1 VDFEEGVPI
10 YDNINV
16 RVDPHA
22 SSPSRPQTLSP
33 EPSTAQSKAKSKEQ
47 EERQQD
53 TGEEHGNHEQST
65 HSTDAKTSDAQHAPR
80 KKVTRHQA
88 DIQTYKAPKAI
99 LQKWHSWLSHL
110 SNTQIRKLHKAG
122 LIHVTSFKNEHIA
135 CEICCQSKATKHPS
149 RQRMPETSRPFERL
163 HFDIVGSKDSL
174 PFNIE
179 LYKYILIVTDDYTR
193 HRWAFPLNRK
203 SQAVLK
209 LQWLIKAWKSQFPD
223 AQTEVAYLHS
233 DDAREWKKGP
243 FVEFMKDIGITLEMT
258 AHTHRI
264 KMA

>member
-22 SSPSRPQTLSP
+22 SSPSPSRPQTLSP

-65 HSTDAKTSDAQHAPR
+65 HSTDAKTSDAQHAPP

-209 LQWLIKAWKSQFPD
+209 LQWLNQSMEITVPRCTNRSCLPP
-223 AQTEVAYLHS
+223 LGR
-233 DDAREWKKGP
+233 RERIGKKG
-243 FVEFMKDIGITLEMT
+243 
-258 AHTHRI
+258 HSWNS
-264 KMA
+264 